1 MAMES
6 KRVEVLGM
14 GLQATDY
21 AGGVK
26 LLEEL
31 AQREKPG
38 MVAACNTHLVSLA
51 RHRPDYGRVLA
62 EFDLLLP
69 DGMPLIWSMRRK
81 GADLK
86 DRVYG
91 PYFMLEALKR
101 LPRPWKHFFFGG
113 TESCL
118 LELSAAAR
126 QAQPD
131 VEIAGTLSPPFRA
144 WTEKDEEDFAKT
156 IAKSGADFVWV
167 ALGGDRQERWI
178 EKNLRRHK
186 KGVFLAVGDAF
197 ELLAGRRAFAP
208 RWMQKAGLT
217 WLYRLWQEPR
227 RMFPR
232 YFKYNSLFLYYTLLD
247 RVLGVSPKPSD
258 GPRPGKARI
267 AFLGCRGVPAR
278 YSGFETLVEEL
289 GARLAGRGHAVTVY
303 NRAHLYPDRPRE
315 VRGMKVAYL
324 PSLRTKSTETITHT
338 LLAVIHASVRKFDVV
353 YLCGVGNSILAGILK
368 LAGSRVIVNVDGDD
382 FRRQK
387 WHPFARAWLKWSE
400 RWATKL
406 SDVVIADNQT
416 VVERYRRDYGFEA
429 TYLSYGTPEKPK
441 EVGKGAL
448 ELLGLKAGEYVLYVG
463 RLTPENLVDLLVRA
477 YGKVKGDWPCVVVGP
492 AGYEVEYGIQL
503 HRLAGPRV
511 KLVGPVYGKGYEEL
525 SANCGIFVLPG
536 VVEATRLVLL
546 DQMGFGSAIV
556 YQDCPATREVIGE
569 AGLAFGGVD
578 PEKDLAE
585 KLSGL
590 IGNSGERERL
600 RKAARERA
608 EKIYSWEKVTDRY
621 EEILKELSTQKGDRG
636 GGGAL
641 LRS

>member
-1 MAMES
+1 MA
-6 KRVEVLGM
+6 LDF
-14 GLQATDY
+14 T
-21 AGGVK
+21 
-26 LLEEL
+26 
-31 AQREKPG
+31 
-38 MVAACNTHLVSLA
+38 NTHIVAWRAHDPAFERLTNCM
-51 RHRPDYGRVLA
+51 DY
-62 EFDLLLP
+62 FIP
-69 DGMPLIWSMRRK
+69 DGMPLIWGLNAQ
-81 GADLK
+81 GAGLK

-91 PYFMLEALKR
+91 PTFMRECLRSSPAFARHYFLGGSEVCLQELLKNVRALNPN
-101 LPRPWKHFFFGG
+101 L
-113 TESCL
+113 T
-118 LELSAAAR
+118 
-126 QAQPD
+126 
-131 VEIAGTLSPPFRA
+131 IAGARNGYFKP
-144 WTEKDEEDFAKT
+144 EETSEVLENMRSARPDLIWVGLGTPKQQEF
-156 IAKSGADFVWV
+156 IAA
-167 ALGGDRQERWI
+167 
-178 EKNLRRHK
+178 HK
-186 KGVFLAVGDAF
+186 KAVGRGIWLAVGFAFDVNAGTKVDA
-197 ELLAGRRAFAP
+197 P
-208 RWMQKAGLT
+208 QWMQRLGIT
-217 WLYRLWQEPR
+217 WLYRVLQEPR
-227 RMFPR
+227 RLLPR
-232 YFKYNSLFLYYTLLD
+232 YIKFNSLFLYYTLLD
-247 RVLGVSPKPSD
+247 RVLGITPKPSD
-258 GPRPGKARI
+258 GPRPGKTRI

-289 GARLAGRGHAVTVY
+289 GARLAERGHAVTVY

-338 LLAVIHASVRKFDVV
+338 LLAVIHAAVRKFDVV

-387 WHPFARAWLKWSE
+387 WHPLARAWLKWSE
-400 RWATKL
+400 LWATKL

-448 ELLGLKAGEYVLYVG
+448 EMFGLKAREYVLYVG

-477 YGKVKGDWPCVVVGP
+477 YGEVKADWPCVVVGP
-492 AGYEVEYGIQL
+492 AGYEVDYGIKL

-511 KLVGPVYGKGYEEL
+511 KLVGPMYGKGYEEL

-556 YQDCPATREVIGE
+556 YHDCPATREVIGE

-590 IGNSGERERL
+590 IESSGERERL

-608 EKIYSWEKVTDRY
+608 EKNYNWEKVTDRY
-621 EEILKELSTQKGDRG
+621 EEILKELAPTKK
-636 GGGAL
+636 
-641 LRS
+641 

>member
-1 MAMES
+1 MVMES
-6 KRVEVLGM
+6 NRVEVLGM

-31 AQREKPG
+31 AQRQKPG
-38 MVAACNTHLVSLA
+38 MVAACNTHLVALA

-62 EFDLLLP
+62 QFDLLLP

-118 LELSAAAR
+118 MELSAAAR

-178 EKNLRRHK
+178 EKNLKRHK

-227 RMFPR
+227 RLFPR

-247 RVLGVSPKPSD
+247 RVLGVTPKPSD
-258 GPRPGKARI
+258 GPRPGKTRI

-303 NRAHLYPDRPRE
+303 NRSHLYPDRPKV
-315 VRGMKVAYL
+315 VRGM
-324 PSLRTKSTETITHT
+324 
-338 LLAVIHASVRKFDVV
+338 
-353 YLCGVGNSILAGILK
+353 
-368 LAGSRVIVNVDGDD
+368 
-382 FRRQK
+382 
-387 WHPFARAWLKWSE
+387 
-400 RWATKL
+400 
-406 SDVVIADNQT
+406 
-416 VVERYRRDYGFEA
+416 
-429 TYLSYGTPEKPK
+429 
-441 EVGKGAL
+441 
-448 ELLGLKAGEYVLYVG
+448 
-463 RLTPENLVDLLVRA
+463 
-477 YGKVKGDWPCVVVGP
+477 
-492 AGYEVEYGIQL
+492 
-503 HRLAGPRV
+503 
-511 KLVGPVYGKGYEEL
+511 
-525 SANCGIFVLPG
+525 
-536 VVEATRLVLL
+536 
-546 DQMGFGSAIV
+546 
-556 YQDCPATREVIGE
+556 
-569 AGLAFGGVD
+569 
-578 PEKDLAE
+578 
-585 KLSGL
+585 
-590 IGNSGERERL
+590 
-600 RKAARERA
+600 
-608 EKIYSWEKVTDRY
+608 
-621 EEILKELSTQKGDRG
+621 
-636 GGGAL
+636 
-641 LRS
+641 

>member
-1 MAMES
+1 MA
-6 KRVEVLGM
+6 LDF
-14 GLQATDY
+14 T
-21 AGGVK
+21 
-26 LLEEL
+26 
-31 AQREKPG
+31 
-38 MVAACNTHLVSLA
+38 NTHIVAWRAHDPAFERLTNCM
-51 RHRPDYGRVLA
+51 DY
-62 EFDLLLP
+62 FIP
-69 DGMPLIWSMRRK
+69 DGMPLIWGLNAQ
-81 GADLK
+81 GAGLK

-91 PYFMLEALKR
+91 PTFMRECLRSSPAFARHYFLGGSEVCLQELLKNVRALNPN
-101 LPRPWKHFFFGG
+101 L
-113 TESCL
+113 T
-118 LELSAAAR
+118 
-126 QAQPD
+126 
-131 VEIAGTLSPPFRA
+131 IAGARNGYFKP
-144 WTEKDEEDFAKT
+144 EETSEVLENMRSARPDLIWVGLGTPKQQEF
-156 IAKSGADFVWV
+156 IAA
-167 ALGGDRQERWI
+167 
-178 EKNLRRHK
+178 HK
-186 KGVFLAVGDAF
+186 KAVGRGIWLAVGFAFDVNAGTKVDA
-197 ELLAGRRAFAP
+197 P
-208 RWMQKAGLT
+208 QWMQRLGIT
-217 WLYRLWQEPR
+217 WLYRVLQEPR
-227 RMFPR
+227 RLLPR
-232 YFKYNSLFLYYTLLD
+232 YIKFNSLFLYYTLLD
-247 RVLGVSPKPSD
+247 RVLGVTPKPSD
-258 GPRPGKARI
+258 GPRPGKTRI

-289 GARLAGRGHAVTVY
+289 GARLAERGHAVTVY

-338 LLAVIHASVRKFDVV
+338 LLAVIHAAVRKFDVV

-387 WHPFARAWLKWSE
+387 WHPLARAWLKWSE
-400 RWATKL
+400 LWATKL

-441 EVGKGAL
+441 EAGRGAL
-448 ELLGLKAGEYVLYVG
+448 EMFGLKAREYVLYVG

-477 YGKVKGDWPCVVVGP
+477 YGEVKADWPCVVVGP
-492 AGYEVEYGIQL
+492 AGYEVDYGIKL

-511 KLVGPVYGKGYEEL
+511 KLVGPMYGKGYEEL

-556 YQDCPATREVIGE
+556 YHDCPATREVIGE

-590 IGNSGERERL
+590 IESSGERERL

-608 EKIYSWEKVTDRY
+608 EKNYNWEKVTDRY
-621 EEILKELSTQKGDRG
+621 EEILKELAPTKK
-636 GGGAL
+636 
-641 LRS
+641 

>member
-118 LELSAAAR
+118 QALSAAVR
-126 QAQPD
+126 QAQPE
-131 VEIAGTLSPPFRA
+131 VNIVGTFSPPFRA
-144 WTEKDEEDFAKT
+144 WTEKDEEDFAEK
-156 IAKSGADFVWV
+156 IAKTGADFVWV

-258 GPRPGKARI
+258 GPRPGKTRI

-608 EKIYSWEKVTDRY
+608 EKVYSWEKVTDRY
-621 EEILKELSTQKGDRG
+621 EEILKELSTQKVSRG
-636 GGGAL
+636 
-641 LRS
+641 

>member
-1 MAMES
+1 
-6 KRVEVLGM
+6 
-14 GLQATDY
+14 
-21 AGGVK
+21 
-26 LLEEL
+26 
-31 AQREKPG
+31 
-38 MVAACNTHLVSLA
+38 
-51 RHRPDYGRVLA
+51 
-62 EFDLLLP
+62 
-69 DGMPLIWSMRRK
+69 
-81 GADLK
+81 
-86 DRVYG
+86 
-91 PYFMLEALKR
+91 
-101 LPRPWKHFFFGG
+101 
-113 TESCL
+113 
-118 LELSAAAR
+118 
-126 QAQPD
+126 
-131 VEIAGTLSPPFRA
+131 
-144 WTEKDEEDFAKT
+144 
-156 IAKSGADFVWV
+156 
-167 ALGGDRQERWI
+167 
-178 EKNLRRHK
+178 
-186 KGVFLAVGDAF
+186 
-197 ELLAGRRAFAP
+197 
-208 RWMQKAGLT
+208 
-217 WLYRLWQEPR
+217 
-227 RMFPR
+227 
-232 YFKYNSLFLYYTLLD
+232 
-247 RVLGVSPKPSD
+247 
-258 GPRPGKARI
+258 
-267 AFLGCRGVPAR
+267 
-278 YSGFETLVEEL
+278 
-289 GARLAGRGHAVTVY
+289 
-303 NRAHLYPDRPRE
+303 
-315 VRGMKVAYL
+315 MKVAYL
-324 PSLRTKSTETITHT
+324 PSLRTKSTETITRT

-429 TYLSYGTPEKPK
+429 TYLSYGTPERPK

-556 YQDCPATREVIGE
+556 YQDCPATREVIGD

-621 EEILKELSTQKGDRG
+621 EEILKELADTSRPAVAGRAHARKGR
-636 GGGAL
+636 
-641 LRS
+641 

>member
-1 MAMES
+1 MA
-6 KRVEVLGM
+6 LDF
-14 GLQATDY
+14 T
-21 AGGVK
+21 
-26 LLEEL
+26 
-31 AQREKPG
+31 
-38 MVAACNTHLVSLA
+38 NTHIVAWRAHDPAFERLTNCM
-51 RHRPDYGRVLA
+51 DY
-62 EFDLLLP
+62 FIP
-69 DGMPLIWSMRRK
+69 DGMPLIWGLNAQ
-81 GADLK
+81 GAGLK

-91 PYFMLEALKR
+91 PTFMRECLRSSPAFARHYFLGGSEVCLQELLKNVRALNPN
-101 LPRPWKHFFFGG
+101 L
-113 TESCL
+113 T
-118 LELSAAAR
+118 
-126 QAQPD
+126 
-131 VEIAGTLSPPFRA
+131 IAGARNGYFKP
-144 WTEKDEEDFAKT
+144 EETSEVLENMRSARPDLIWVGLGTPKQQEF
-156 IAKSGADFVWV
+156 IAA
-167 ALGGDRQERWI
+167 
-178 EKNLRRHK
+178 HK
-186 KGVFLAVGDAF
+186 KAVGRGIWLAVGFAFDVNAGTKVDA
-197 ELLAGRRAFAP
+197 P
-208 RWMQKAGLT
+208 QWMQRLGIT
-217 WLYRLWQEPR
+217 WLYRVLQEPR
-227 RMFPR
+227 RLLPR
-232 YFKYNSLFLYYTLLD
+232 YIKFNSLFLYYTLLD
-247 RVLGVSPKPSD
+247 RVLGITPKPSD
-258 GPRPGKARI
+258 GPRPGKTRI

-289 GARLAGRGHAVTVY
+289 GARLAERGHAVTVY

-338 LLAVIHASVRKFDVV
+338 LLAVIHAAVRKFDVV

-387 WHPFARAWLKWSE
+387 WHPLARAWLKWSE
-400 RWATKL
+400 LWATKL

-441 EVGKGAL
+441 EAGRGAL
-448 ELLGLKAGEYVLYVG
+448 EMFGLKAREYVLYVG

-477 YGKVKGDWPCVVVGP
+477 YGEVKADWPCVVVGP
-492 AGYEVEYGIQL
+492 AGYEVDYGIKL

-511 KLVGPVYGKGYEEL
+511 KLVGPMYGKGYEEL

-556 YQDCPATREVIGE
+556 YHDCPATREVIGE
-569 AGLAFGGVD
+569 AGLAFGGAD

-590 IGNSGERERL
+590 IESPGERERL

-608 EKIYSWEKVTDRY
+608 EKMYSWERVTDRY
-621 EEILKELSTQKGDRG
+621 EEILRELAPTKK
-636 GGGAL
+636 
-641 LRS
+641 